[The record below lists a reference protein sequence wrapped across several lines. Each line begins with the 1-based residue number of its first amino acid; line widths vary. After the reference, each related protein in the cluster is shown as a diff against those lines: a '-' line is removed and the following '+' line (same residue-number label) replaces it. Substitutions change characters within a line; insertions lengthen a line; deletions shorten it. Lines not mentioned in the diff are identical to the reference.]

1 MRRIENH
8 SLFLFCHTNRPWIF
22 LSSIIEYVGITK
34 PQRTLDNEQ
43 WRSEVMNQILNDRS
57 YDLEVLNENYDIGND
72 LAR

>member
-1 MRRIENH
+1 MRRIGNH

-34 PQRTLDNEQ
+34 NQRYEQ
-43 WRSEVMNQILNDRS
+43 WRPDDMNQILNDRTR
-57 YDLEVLNENYDIGND
+57 DLGVLNENYDIGDD